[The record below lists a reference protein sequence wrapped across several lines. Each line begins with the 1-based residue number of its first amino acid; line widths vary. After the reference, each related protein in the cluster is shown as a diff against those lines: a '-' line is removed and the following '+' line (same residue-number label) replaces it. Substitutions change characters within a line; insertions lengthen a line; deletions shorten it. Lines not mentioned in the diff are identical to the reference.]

1 MELYK
6 KGKKLCTDKERQNT
20 LNTKS
25 TMQNSDLIC
34 FLMCR
39 QGRKDSVFMLLDYRK
54 NSRQIQKKLK
64 KKIVA
69 TKGEQGGNKAEP
81 DTEK

>member
-1 MELYK
+1 
-6 KGKKLCTDKERQNT
+6 
-20 LNTKS
+20 
-25 TMQNSDLIC
+25 
-34 FLMCR
+34 
-39 QGRKDSVFMLLDYRK
+39 MLLDYRK